1 MIEKN
6 SLNLLEVEK
15 FSKKFSKKIKLSNI
29 ILLKGDLGS
38 GKTTIIRFLIKNIYL
53 INNKTCPK
61 IIPSPSF
68 SILQTYNLKKF
79 TINHYDFY
87 RIYKIQEIYELGFL
101 ESLDNNITFIE
112 WPEIIMPLI
121 SNYKYNIIK
130 IKIVD
135 NFTRKIDTY

>member
-38 GKTTIIRFLIKNIYL
+38 GKTTIIRFLIKNIHL

-87 RIYKIQEIYELGFL
+87 RIYKIQEIYELGFV

-135 NFTRKIDTY
+135 NFTRKIDAY

>member
-1 MIEKN
+1 LIEKN

-29 ILLKGDLGS
+29 ILLMGDLGS

>member
-1 MIEKN
+1 MIEKD

-87 RIYKIQEIYELGFL
+87 RIYKIQEIYELGFV

-135 NFTRKIDTY
+135 NFTRKIDAY

>member
-1 MIEKN
+1 M
-6 SLNLLEVEK
+6 
-15 FSKKFSKKIKLSNI
+15 
-29 ILLKGDLGS
+29 GDLGS

-87 RIYKIQEIYELGFL
+87 RIYKFQEIYELGFL

>member
-29 ILLKGDLGS
+29 ILLMGDLGS

>member
-1 MIEKN
+1 M
-6 SLNLLEVEK
+6 
-15 FSKKFSKKIKLSNI
+15 
-29 ILLKGDLGS
+29 GDLGS

>member
-1 MIEKN
+1 MIEKD

-38 GKTTIIRFLIKNIYL
+38 GKTTIIRFLIKNIHL
-53 INNKTCPK
+53 INNKTYPK

-87 RIYKIQEIYELGFL
+87 RIYKIQEFYELGFV

-135 NFTRKIDTY
+135 NFTRKIDAY